1 MRHQTKKKIGKIT
14 VTLSILVLGFL
25 FIAPLLWMITA
36 SLKPETLIF
45 KDMGIS
51 AFFPK
56 DVTFN
61 NYAEILFTDRVN
73 FFHYMWNSLFSVS
86 MIVLFGLIVNSLC
99 AYALVKLKFPGS
111 ALILIVII
119 ALYVVPFESVLIPL
133 YIVVNSFGWIN
144 EYPAL
149 IVPFIASAFNIFL
162 FRQFFMGIPKELEEA
177 AMLDGASPGQT
188 FWRIIVPNSKPVFA
202 TAAILTFVTH
212 WSDFMWPLIVATD
225 ESIRTVQVGIQ
236 YLFADRTIEYGQI
249 MAALSLTTIPVIL
262 IFIFF
267 QRYYVQGITSSGVK
281 G

>member
-1 MRHQTKKKIGKIT
+1 MRYQTKKKVGNAIT
-14 VTLSILVLGFL
+14 TLAIILLGFL
-25 FIAPLLWMITA
+25 FIAPLLWMIVA

-45 KDMGIS
+45 KDMGFA
-51 AFFPK
+51 AFLPK
-56 DVTFN
+56 EITFS
-61 NYAEILFTDRVN
+61 NYAQILFSDRIN
-73 FFHYMWNSLFSVS
+73 FLHYMWNSLFTVS
-86 MIVLFGLIVNSLC
+86 MIVIFGLIVNSLC

-111 ALILIVII
+111 GLILVVII
-119 ALYVVPFESVLIPL
+119 ALYVVPFESMLIPL
-133 YIVVNSFGWIN
+133 YIVVNNFGWIN

-162 FRQFFMGIPKELEEA
+162 FRQFFIGIPQELEEA
-177 AMLDGASPGQT
+177 AMLDGANPWQT
-188 FWRIIVPNSKPVFA
+188 FWKIIVPNSKPVFA

-236 YLFADRTIEYGQI
+236 YLFTDNNIEYGQI

-262 IFIFF
+262 IFLFF

>member
-1 MRHQTKKKIGKIT
+1 MRYQTKKKVGNAIT
-14 VTLSILVLGFL
+14 TLAIILLGFL
-25 FIAPLLWMITA
+25 FIAPLLWMIVA

-45 KDMGIS
+45 KDMGFA
-51 AFFPK
+51 AFLPK
-56 DVTFN
+56 EITFS
-61 NYAEILFTDRVN
+61 NYAQILFSDRIN
-73 FFHYMWNSLFSVS
+73 FLHYMWNSLFTVS
-86 MIVLFGLIVNSLC
+86 MIVIFGLIVNSLC

-111 ALILIVII
+111 SLILVVII
-119 ALYVVPFESVLIPL
+119 ALYVVPFESMLIPL
-133 YIVVNSFGWIN
+133 YIVVNNFGWIN

-149 IVPFIASAFNIFL
+149 IVPFVASAFNIFL
-162 FRQFFMGIPKELEEA
+162 FRQFFIGIPQELEEA
-177 AMLDGASPGQT
+177 AMLDGANPWQT
-188 FWRIIVPNSKPVFA
+188 FWKIIVPNSKPVFA

-236 YLFADRTIEYGQI
+236 YLFTDNNIEYGQI

-262 IFIFF
+262 IFLFF

>member
-1 MRHQTKKKIGKIT
+1 MRHQTKKKIGKV
-14 VTLSILVLGFL
+14 VTTLAILLLGLL
-25 FIAPLLWMITA
+25 FIAPLLWMIIA
-36 SLKPETLIF
+36 SLKPETMIF
-45 KDMGIS
+45 KDMGLA
-51 AFFPK
+51 AFLPK
-56 DVTFN
+56 DVTLD
-61 NYAEILFTDRVN
+61 NYIQILFSDRVN
-73 FFHYMWNSLFSVS
+73 FFHYIWNSLFSVS
-86 MIVLFGLIVNSLC
+86 MIVIFGLIVNSLC

-111 ALILIVII
+111 DLILIVII
-119 ALYVVPFESVLIPL
+119 ALYVVPFESMLIPL
-133 YIVVNSFGWIN
+133 YIVVNKFGWIN

-177 AMLDGASPGQT
+177 AMLDGANPWQT
-188 FWRIIVPNSKPVFA
+188 FWKVIVPNSKPVFA
-202 TAAILTFVTH
+202 TAAILTFVSH

-236 YLFADRTIEYGQI
+236 YLFADKNIAYGEI

-262 IFIFF
+262 IFVFF